1 MIYVGWFVVGL
12 VCGVVIAEVVRAGVA
27 RAVRGYGVRRWKVAE
42 EPAVEEPVADEDP
55 LEVERGVRLVSFDPL
70 RLEYDGEVY
79 RRVHYSFHSEKTGRE
94 AGMERWFMLRDAAD
108 TFKFRHQLARE
119 KRG

>member
-1 MIYVGWFVVGL
+1 VIYVGWFVVGL
-12 VCGVVIAEVVRAGVA
+12 VCGVVIAEAVRAGVA

-42 EPAVEEPVADEDP
+42 EPAVEEPVAEEDP